1 MDIAFQRFGNGRTL
15 PFSNLFPL
23 SCYHPDNL
31 GFGNK
36 LPFDGKSIRQEKER
50 GKEKSRAR
58 GKGYGVGKMATV
70 LIEFF
75 RVVPS
80 LPFKPCRGKQ
90 ESPMK
95 MEWNLKRTEPVISR
109 LPF

>member
-50 GKEKSRAR
+50 GKGKSRV
-58 GKGYGVGKMATV
+58 KIKETNGVFFSIQTE
-70 LIEFF
+70 IERPSFGRWLLRISDYVPGIPL
-75 RVVPS
+75 RV
-80 LPFKPCRGKQ
+80 K
-90 ESPMK
+90 
-95 MEWNLKRTEPVISR
+95 SR
-109 LPF
+109 LESNF